1 MMSVL
6 SSNMSVGL
14 SNLAG
19 FGEIFPRFYAYVRHH
34 LFRPTNRLCLH
45 LEYMDCIVS

>member
-1 MMSVL
+1 MMPVL
-6 SSNMSVGL
+6 SSNMPVGL
-14 SNLAG
+14 GNLAG
-19 FGEIFPRFYAYVRHH
+19 FGEIFPAYARHH